1 MKVAAQ
7 SMGCD
12 ETKLR
17 SSNKI
22 FSGESE
28 VKEKLLS
35 AQVRHYWT
43 STRRTFSK
51 LPKGRVQPTRVVLW
65 CNQVISVLIA
75 FISMPYI
82 VLSKLT
88 DFCVRSV
95 KLGWIGFFKISVFN
109 EAPQNIF
116 NVLLIFRTNFGQKKI
131 LRSLFPL

>member
-7 SMGCD
+7 SMGCG

-35 AQVRHYWT
+35 AQVRHYLT

-51 LPKGRVQPTRVVLW
+51 LPKGRVQPTRDVLW

-82 VLSKLT
+82 VLSKPT

-95 KLGWIGFFKISVFN
+95 GLGFLKFQFLMKHH
-109 EAPQNIF
+109 
-116 NVLLIFRTNFGQKKI
+116 RTSLMFCLFSIQTLGRKK
-131 LRSLFPL
+131 S